1 MEQRIFENNFPMR
14 SALKLPCLN
23 FASGFSQERRWQA
36 QLWPAAMTQNFMG
49 KSTDQNPVIV
59 SLWKL
64 IIIRTKIIWGI
75 FHVWFSN
82 AVMIHKVHI
91 LHHKSA
97 KWIIVSD
104 HNSAFHLLFTLF
116 FVYFCSRKLK
126 ILVDF
131 DQISDTI
138 LSSDHLL
145 WTKDLHL
152 GAILLAN

>member
-49 KSTDQNPVIV
+49 QSTDQNPVIV

-91 LHHKSA
+91 LHRKSA

-104 HNSAFHLLFTLF
+104 HNSAFHLLFTYSI
-116 FVYFCSRKLK
+116 FVLENWKFWSILTRFRTPFWVLITYFEPK
-126 ILVDF
+126 IC
-131 DQISDTI
+131 I
-138 LSSDHLL
+138 
-145 WTKDLHL
+145 
-152 GAILLAN
+152 